1 MLVALFVVLH
11 VLMLVYWLGGD
22 LGAFYISPAL
32 ADPKR
37 PLAARLLALKTLG
50 DVDMAPRTCLILAFP
65 TGFTLAVAKGW
76 LMLPVWTVVAA
87 WVASLAWLAL
97 AWSIHLRHSKPGGPS
112 RRLDIAIRWIV
123 LAGLSAAGG
132 WIVVNKAAPL
142 FIGLKLLILAACILL
157 GLLVRMVLAPLGP
170 AIVVLTSP
178 TGPTPESDAAIKA
191 VMAKARPLVM
201 SLWAL
206 LVVAAL
212 LGAATPV

>member
-1 MLVALFVVLH
+1 MLVALLVFLH
-11 VLMLVYWLGGD
+11 IMVLVYWLGGD

-37 PLAARLLALKTLG
+37 PLAARLLALKTLS

-65 TGFTLAVAKGW
+65 TGFALAIAKGW
-76 LMLPVWTVVAA
+76 LALPAWCAVVAWA
-87 WVASLAWLAL
+87 VALAWLSL
-97 AWSIHLRHSKPGGPS
+97 AWSIHQRHSKPGDPS
-112 RRLDIAIRWIV
+112 RRVDIAIRWIV
-123 LAGLSAAGG
+123 LAVLAGAGG
-132 WIVVNKAAPL
+132 WILISRAAPL

-157 GLLVRMVLAPLGP
+157 GLLVRMALAPLGP

-191 VMAKARPLVM
+191 VMVKARPLVM
-201 SLWAL
+201 GLWAL
-206 LVVAAL
+206 LMVAAL